1 MKLGSTVTL
10 IYRGTL
16 EDGTLFGKADADEP
30 MVFQTGMDLVIDGLE
45 NEILEMEK
53 GEKKTFTV
61 GMYDAYGEHLD
72 DFVERV
78 PLENIPFGDIEV
90 GKRVWMINDAG
101 EKVAVTVAAV
111 EPDAVLF
118 DMNHPLAGHDLTF
131 EVEILDVEDAP
142 ENFISAKE
150 KAKLMGQN
158 NQAMGFGG
166 EDGFTMM

>member
-10 IYRGTL
+10 VYRGTL

-61 GMYDAYGEHLD
+61 SMYDAYGEHLD
-72 DFVERV
+72 DFMERV

-111 EPDAVLF
+111 EPDAVVF